1 MNQQQLEEKK
11 TNSPKMLFW
20 QAFVHV
26 PPMSDVSQHTVVHVP
41 PMSDVSQQC
50 GYVATRFDTKVTNEV
65 VTNRAV
71 IATFLSF
78 SRGY

>member
-1 MNQQQLEEKK
+1 MNQQKLEEKK

-26 PPMSDVSQHTVVHVP
+26 PPMSDVSQ
-41 PMSDVSQQC
+41 QC
-50 GYVATRFDTKVTNEV
+50 GSVATRFDTKVTNEV